1 MKLKKIWS
9 NLGVSDLKRTT
20 EFYNALGFKPNGKHS
35 VTKEL
40 TSFLVG
46 DDDFV
51 MHFFLKDILETNM
64 KVKIADTK
72 NAIEVMF
79 TLSAESKDQVD
90 KWAKEVEKAGGKKIS
105 KPEEFGEGYYGF
117 VFADPDGHTFI
128 VFYM

>member
-1 MKLKKIWS
+1 MKPKKIWS
-9 NLGVSDLKRTT
+9 NLGVTDLRRTS

-79 TLSAESKDQVD
+79 TLSAESKAQVD
-90 KWAKEVEKAGGKKIS
+90 KWAEEVEKAGGKIIS
-105 KPEEFGEGYYGF
+105 RPEEFGEGYYGF
-117 VFADPDGHTFI
+117 TFADPDGHTFN

>member
-1 MKLKKIWS
+1 MKPKKIWS

-35 VTKEL
+35 VTKQL

-90 KWAKEVEKAGGKKIS
+90 KWVKEVEKVGGKIIS

-117 VFADPDGHTFI
+117 VFAGPDGHTFN
-128 VFYM
+128 VYYM

>member
-1 MKLKKIWS
+1 MNPKKVWT

-20 EFYNALGFKPNGKHS
+20 EFYNALGFRPNGKHS

-51 MHFFLKDILETNM
+51 MHFFLKDVLETNM

-72 NAIEVMF
+72 SAIEVMF
-79 TLSAESKDQVD
+79 TLSAASKDHVD
-90 KWAKEVEKAGGKKIS
+90 KWAIEVEKAGGKIVS
-105 KPEEFGEGYYGF
+105 RPEEFGEGFYGF
-117 VFADPDGHTFI
+117 VFADPDGHTFN